1 MAPLHQPHNL
11 IAGGGQ
17 AARGY
22 LRGKE
27 TLQLQRP
34 LTGCGW
40 RTARQKSC
48 YLLSERGGKQVVLT
62 MLTAAADGSSPVAL
76 NDTAT
81 TEQLRHLRSFLLGIE
96 HPFVAPMTD
105 LDFIKV
111 CACCKQLSTLQQLR

>member
-1 MAPLHQPHNL
+1 LHQL
-11 IAGGGQ
+11 QALTEGGGQ

-40 RTARQKSC
+40 RTAKQKSC
-48 YLLSERGGKQVVLT
+48 YLLSERGGKLKVVLT
-62 MLTAAADGSSPVAL
+62 MLTVAADGSSPVAL
-76 NDTAT
+76 NDAAT

-96 HPFVAPMTD
+96 HPFVASMTD

-111 CACCKQLSTLQQLR
+111 CACCKQLSTLRQVR

>member
-1 MAPLHQPHNL
+1 MLTE
-11 IAGGGQ
+11 GGGQ
-17 AARGY
+17 AARGS

-40 RTARQKSC
+40 RTAKQKSC

-81 TEQLRHLRSFLLGIE
+81 TEQLRHLRSFLLEID

-111 CACCKQLSTLQQLR
+111 CACCKQLSTLQQLG